1 MDAALNRRRLLKTVT
16 FAFTNLAL
24 PAAEPNAPLFFSKDE
39 FALLDALTELIIPTD
54 GHSPGARSAGV
65 ALYIDRAVA
74 ESFLPEEK
82 SSWTK
87 GLALVDRLSQDRY
100 GIPFLNIARV
110 RQESLLQLMAE
121 SEFHADTD
129 AERFFGQLKETTA
142 FAYYSS
148 SVGIHED
155 IQYKGN
161 TILEQFQGYDAT

>member
-1 MDAALNRRRLLKTVT
+1 MHAGLNRRELLKTVT
-16 FAFTNLAL
+16 FAFTKLAL
-24 PAAEPNAPLFFSKDE
+24 PGAEPNAPLFFSNNE
-39 FALLDALTELIIPTD
+39 FALLEALTELIIPTD
-54 GHSPGARSAGV
+54 DHSPGARSAGV
-65 ALYIDRAVA
+65 ARYIDRAVA

-87 GLALVDRLSQDRY
+87 GLALVNRLSQDTY
-100 GIPFLNIARV
+100 GIPFLNATRV
-110 RQESLLQLMAE
+110 QQQSLLQLMAE
-121 SEFHADTD
+121 NEFHAAID

-155 IQYKGN
+155 IEYKGN